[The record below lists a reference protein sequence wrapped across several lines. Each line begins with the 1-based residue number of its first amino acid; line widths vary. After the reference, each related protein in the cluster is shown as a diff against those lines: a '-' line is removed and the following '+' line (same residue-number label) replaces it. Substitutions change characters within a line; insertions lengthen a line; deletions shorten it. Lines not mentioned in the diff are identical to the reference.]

1 MGKVFAAVDDS
12 SSQETLAKSEEVYVF
27 PTSFAQQRLW
37 LFDQLERSSPLYNIT
52 SGVRLDGPL
61 DLDALSRTFDEIIRR
76 HEVLRTTFSLV
87 HEQPVQVIGPPR
99 HLPLVLEDLSQL
111 PEAEAEAEAGRLL
124 RADAH
129 KPFDL
134 SLGPLLRVLVVRLSE
149 AGHVIIFSLHH
160 IISDGWSMD
169 VLEREVSAL
178 YGSYARGLESPLAEL
193 EIQYADYAVWQRE
206 WLQGEVL
213 ESELGY
219 WRKQLGGTLP
229 VLELP
234 ADGVRPALQSY
245 HGAAESFEVAAAT
258 AQGLKELSGRQGVTL
273 YMTLLAAFQTLL
285 YRYSGQ

>member
-1 MGKVFAAVDDS
+1 
-12 SSQETLAKSEEVYVF
+12 
-27 PTSFAQQRLW
+27 
-37 LFDQLERSSPLYNIT
+37 
-52 SGVRLDGPL
+52 
-61 DLDALSRTFDEIIRR
+61 
-76 HEVLRTTFSLV
+76 
-87 HEQPVQVIGPPR
+87 
-99 HLPLVLEDLSQL
+99 
-111 PEAEAEAEAGRLL
+111 
-124 RADAH
+124 
-129 KPFDL
+129 
-134 SLGPLLRVLVVRLSE
+134 
-149 AGHVIIFSLHH
+149 
-160 IISDGWSMD
+160 MD
-169 VLEREVSAL
+169 VLQRDVSVL

-285 YRYSGQ
+285 YRYSGQEDIVVGSPITRRNRAELEPLIGLFVNTLVLRTDLSGEPTFVELLKRVQEMALEAYAHQGLPFEKLMEELQPERDPSRSPLFQVLFVLQSSAQGQEEVKADGRTPRGDLRLTRLATETATAKFDLTLSVEEAGESLIG